1 MIVVVLLI
9 VSAVVAYIINYNI
22 AIHAIKRKEHL
33 LHLLRTN
40 ISLPEGSD
48 WNVPPGHLC
57 VRFDDDGE
65 VVAQQNMNVLH
76 ETNIHKTPL
85 KEFFEKLRS
94 RALTGGGFTKF
105 KWVDPDSQTLKEY
118 LFSSMRHGSNT
129 TCIAS
134 EI

>member
-9 VSAVVAYIINYNI
+9 VSAIFAYVMNYNT
-22 AIHAIKRKEHL
+22 AIRAIKRKEHL

-40 ISLPEGSD
+40 TSSSEGED
-48 WNVPPGHLC
+48 WNVPSDYLC
-57 VRFDDDGE
+57 LRFDDEGT
-65 VVAQQNMNVLH
+65 VVAQQNMDILQN
-76 ETNIHKTPL
+76 TNIHKSPL
-85 KEFFEKLRS
+85 KDLFEKLRG

-105 KWVDPDSQTLKEY
+105 KWVDPTSQILKEY